1 MLQAYVDNFKTT
13 FPYTAP
19 PTDGQSAINMGML
32 IDGNNQAYFSP
43 GFNRKMESRTCHEE
57 SFNTKRVSKR

>member
-1 MLQAYVDNFKTT
+1 MKKNWTFLFNRGMLQAYVDNFKTT

-32 IDGNNQAYFSP
+32 IDGNN
-43 GFNRKMESRTCHEE
+43 
-57 SFNTKRVSKR
+57 

>member
-19 PTDGQSAINMGML
+19 PTHEESAINVGIQ
-32 IDGNNQAYFSP
+32 IDNDS
-43 GFNRKMESRTCHEE
+43 
-57 SFNTKRVSKR
+57 